1 MILVLNRLAN
11 KPRNCA
17 GGNWVEKRERKV
29 KEIAINEKIS
39 YIACSENPLS
49 ADIGII
55 RDGTEIW
62 LYDVGN
68 DPQAI
73 A

>member
-1 MILVLNRLAN
+1 MIAV
-11 KPRNCA
+11 
-17 GGNWVEKRERKV
+17 GGNM

-55 RDGTEIW
+55 QEGDA
-62 LYDVGN
+62 L
-68 DPQAI
+68 
-73 A
+73 